1 MNRVGP
7 YISHGERG
15 AVGLIRLA
23 VNRVVGLG
31 NPASRARIPRV
42 GRCKRD
48 CYRTLVSRTA
58 DLSAAQVGRRY
69 RGDSVV
75 AYRAIGVVST
85 ILALVPPRP
94 NFNGVPALHT
104 AYTVR
109 AVRPQ

>member
-23 VNRVVGLG
+23 VNRVVGRG

-42 GRCKRD
+42 GRGKRD

-58 DLSAAQVGRRY
+58 DLRAAQVGRRY
-69 RGDSVV
+69 RGDRVV

-85 ILALVPPRP
+85 LLAGDPRRP
-94 NFNGVPALHT
+94 DVNGVPPFRTL
-104 AYTVR
+104 YT
-109 AVRPQ
+109 